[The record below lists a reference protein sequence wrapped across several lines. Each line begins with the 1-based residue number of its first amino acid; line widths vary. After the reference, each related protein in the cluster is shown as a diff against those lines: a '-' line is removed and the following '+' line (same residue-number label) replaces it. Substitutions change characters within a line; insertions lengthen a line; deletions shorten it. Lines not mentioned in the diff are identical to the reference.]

1 MGLLAPLA
9 LLFVPL
15 LAVIAAFYLL
25 RLRRPETVVSS
36 LSLWESLLR
45 DREANAP
52 WQKLRTNLLLLLQL
66 LIVGALI
73 LALARPWS
81 ASGGAG
87 GRVLVLILDV
97 SASMAARDGERGGT
111 RLDDARRLALARVDQ
126 LPENGQATVI
136 ATAGQARVVLAAS
149 NDRNAIRRAITGLQ
163 PTAGPT
169 DLREAL
175 TLAAALAAADAGAE
189 IRIYSDG
196 RFPDPRADLPTVAG
210 RVVFT
215 PVGQRGENQGIVA
228 LALRRD
234 VGTVSL
240 FAQVINQ
247 SDAEVS
253 RRLDIELD
261 GEAWAGRTLTLPP
274 GETQQVLLDDVP
286 LAAQVVHA
294 RLAGSDDLQA
304 DDDAWTV
311 NRLADPAPVL
321 MVTTSNRFL
330 QNALVLLPNV
340 TLEKSRPETYAPS
353 PTATLTVFD
362 RFVPTGTLPTGN
374 LLFLAPP
381 RSTDL
386 FQVTGVLT
394 APAPLLGG
402 VAAAGGSAVPAASDP
417 LLRFVDLSDLHIA
430 AAQQVLLPDWG
441 HTVLDSDAGGPLII
455 AGETG
460 GRKVVIVTFDLH
472 DSDLPIQVAF
482 PLLMRNLV
490 GYLLPEPAGGLPA
503 SVSAGSAV
511 PLVPDATA
519 AITRI
524 TVEPPPGA
532 GPLATF
538 AVDAAHPTASYAD
551 TAALGLYIVSQWAGD
566 QEVHR
571 EGFAVNLFNPD
582 ESRTAPRA
590 NPPLPVGRPTPEGT
604 VAEPGR
610 VEWWP
615 WLAAAALAVLLVE
628 WLVSH
633 QLALRRLGARLRAWR
648 ERRAAAEAR

>member
-9 LLFVPL
+9 LLLLPL

-81 ASGGAG
+81 VSGGPG

-97 SASMAARDGERGGT
+97 SASMAARDGTEGGT
-111 RLDDARRLALARVDQ
+111 RLDDAKRLALARVDR
-126 LPENGQATVI
+126 LPENGEATVI
-136 ATAGQARVVLAAS
+136 ATAAQARVVLATS
-149 NDRNAIRRAITGLQ
+149 SDRNAIRQAISSLQ
-163 PTAGPT
+163 PQASPT
-169 DLREAL
+169 DMREAL
-175 TLAAALAAADAGAE
+175 TLAAALAAADPDSE
-189 IRIYSDG
+189 TRIFSDG
-196 RFPDPRADLPTVAG
+196 RFPDPRADLPAVAG

-228 LALRRD
+228 LALRRN

-247 SDAEVS
+247 SDTEVS

-294 RLAGSDDLQA
+294 RLAGGDDLQA

-321 MVTTSNRFL
+321 RVTTSNRFL

-340 TLEKSRPETYAPS
+340 ALEKTRPETYAPS

-394 APAPLLGG
+394 APQALLGG
-402 VAAAGGSAVPAASDP
+402 VAAGSTASGASDP

-430 AAQQVLLPDWG
+430 TARQVLLPDWG
-441 HTVLDSDAGGPLII
+441 HTVLDSDAGSPLII

-460 GRKVVIVTFDLH
+460 GRKVVVVTFDLH

-482 PLLMRNLV
+482 PLLMRNLD

-503 SVSAGSAV
+503 SVPAGSTV
-511 PLVPDATA
+511 PLVPAPTA

-532 GPLATF
+532 GPVATF
-538 AVDAAHPTASYAD
+538 ALDAAYPPATYAD

-590 NPPLPVGRPTPEGT
+590 NPPRPVGAPAPEGT